1 VEHSPLFICYV
12 NSGDDAVEKK
22 KTKKEKG
29 KARKADMLTLTVMLV
44 AVERKPT
51 MVHSGYDGGGQCLLH
66 LFFFFP
72 VQRHQPL
79 FLFFSFLVC
88 FYLVLLLL
96 VSGGGGAAGGFQ
108 MMWWR
113 LMDGGVAVGGDSGSS
128 PLYAEA

>member
-1 VEHSPLFICYV
+1 V
-12 NSGDDAVEKK
+12 NSGDDVVEKK

-79 FLFFSFLVC
+79 FFFFFLPSSSVSIWFFSFWSLVG
-88 FYLVLLLL
+88 VELL
-96 VSGGGGAAGGFQ
+96 VAFRQCGGG
-108 MMWWR
+108 
-113 LMDGGVAVGGDSGSS
+113 
-128 PLYAEA
+128 